1 MKRSVLAIT
10 LLLTVT
16 LLSNKLFAQAPAAA
30 PAASPTMDI
39 VGTLGS
45 ADNGNVNVAAFLVK
59 AANIG
64 SALQAAGPFTV
75 FAPTNEAFTKLP
87 SGKLDSLLSDPA
99 KLATVLKM
107 HVVVGK
113 FSKADIVKAL
123 NASADRKATFKTIDG
138 GTLTLS
144 FTIEKKLV
152 LTDEHGNSADLLLY
166 NIQAT
171 NGVIQGLD
179 GVL

>member
-1 MKRSVLAIT
+1 M
-10 LLLTVT
+10 
-16 LLSNKLFAQAPAAA
+16 
-30 PAASPTMDI
+30 
-39 VGTLGS
+39 
-45 ADNGNVNVAAFLVK
+45 
-59 AANIG
+59 
-64 SALQAAGPFTV
+64 
-75 FAPTNEAFTKLP
+75 
-87 SGKLDSLLSDPA
+87 
-99 KLATVLKM
+99 
-107 HVVVGK
+107 VGK
-113 FSKADIVKAL
+113 FAKADIVKAL